1 MEGLLNI
8 LVTSAGRRTSL
19 IAAFQN
25 AAHPFGQKV
34 LVADFDPLAPACAL
48 ADGAFMVPRVSDPG
62 YLPALRAIA
71 REQEVGLIVP
81 TIDPELAALSRQVET
96 FRRDGVSVL
105 VSAPEFV
112 AVCRDKW
119 MTSRFFKAEGI
130 DVPAS
135 WLPDTAMA
143 ALPEEIFLKPRDGS
157 ASSNICRCRRED
169 LQRVLPSVPNALIQ
183 ECLYG
188 VEITIDSFLDF
199 QSRPIHYVP
208 RERIRTLGGESIQ
221 GVTLDRPELDPW
233 LVQVLQA
240 CSRLGARGP
249 LTLQAFLTE
258 RGPVLTEVNP
268 RFGGGFPLGLAA
280 GGDYP
285 AWILALLRGETLEP
299 RLGQYRRGLY
309 MSRYY
314 REIFTETLPWP
325 R

>member
-1 MEGLLNI
+1 MEGILNI

-19 IAAFQN
+19 VAAFQD
-25 AAHPFGQKV
+25 AARPFGQKV
-34 LVADFDPLAPACAL
+34 LAADFDPLAPACGL
-48 ADGAFMVPRVSDPG
+48 ADGAFQVPRVADPS

-71 REQEVGLIVP
+71 REQAVGLIVP
-81 TIDPELAALSRQVET
+81 TIDPELAVLARQAEA
-96 FRRDGVSVL
+96 FRRDGVFVL

-135 WLPDTAMA
+135 WLPDAPMA
-143 ALPEEIFLKPRDGS
+143 ALPDEVFLKPRDGS
-157 ASSNICRCRRED
+157 ASSNTCQCRRED
-169 LQRVLPSVPNALIQ
+169 LPRALPSVPNALIQ
-183 ECLYG
+183 EFLSG
-188 VEITIDSFLDF
+188 MEITIDAFLDF
-199 QSRPIHYVP
+199 QSRPIHFVP

-233 LVQVLQA
+233 VEQVMRA

-258 RGPVLTEVNP
+258 RGPVLTEVNA

-280 GGDYP
+280 GANYP
-285 AWILALLRGETLEP
+285 AWILALLRGESLEP
-299 RLGQYRRGLY
+299 RLGQYQRGLY

-314 REIFTETLPWP
+314 NEIFMETLPWP